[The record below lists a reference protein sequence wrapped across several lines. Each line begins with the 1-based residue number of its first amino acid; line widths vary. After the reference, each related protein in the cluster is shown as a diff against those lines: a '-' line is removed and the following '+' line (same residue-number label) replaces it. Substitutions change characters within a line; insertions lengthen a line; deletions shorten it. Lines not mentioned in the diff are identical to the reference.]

1 MDSFVKDLIER
12 AKANG
17 AKVEIIHVNSDEQN
31 GEPEP
36 QDVACEELKNNFDE
50 IAKLNK
56 MLFDAHI
63 QAGFSKI
70 EALKLTVAVIS
81 CGIE

>member
-1 MDSFVKDLIER
+1 MDSFVKDLIEK

-17 AKVEIIHVNSDEQN
+17 ARVEVIHVNSDESK
-31 GEPEP
+31 P
-36 QDVACEELKNNFDE
+36 QDVACEELKNNFAE